1 MIFEFL
7 ASFSDMIWF
16 GLALAAKI
24 LFALLTSNPKLAHV
38 NSRILRNRLPSI
50 IFNFVI
56 NLSRDHL
63 HDILTAAR
71 DQIRIL
77 GEKDRLR
84 EFVDLLHKLLAQS
97 HFDLKL

>member
-24 LFALLTSNPKLAHV
+24 LLALLTSNPKLAHV

-84 EFVDLLHKLLAQS
+84 EFVDLLHKLLAQY